1 MLLNLVLVAP
11 GDQGPP
17 MTGTQGA
24 GVGVPMAA
32 EVAAA
37 TAGLDCVVHM
47 MKLGRLLTS
56 LSLTVAAGTMLPV
69 TMLAG
74 VTSKLQGPVPI
85 VH

>member
-1 MLLNLVLVAP
+1 MPPIVVLAAP

-17 MTGTQGA
+17 ITGTHGA

-32 EVAAA
+32 DVAAA

-47 MKLGRLLTS
+47 MKLGRLATS
-56 LSLTVAAGTMLPV
+56 LSLTVAAGTLLPM
-69 TMLAG
+69 TLLAG
-74 VTSKLQGPVPI
+74 VTIRVQGAVPI